1 MSDWHCGVLV
11 IRTALLVV
19 VMGVVA
25 VVAGACGS
33 SVAEE
38 QQASSTTAFKGTNCD
53 GTVAVMLPYGRFGA
67 TDSVQMNWARVS
79 LDKFNQDHNTLF
91 TFEPSNVDF
100 DAEAGVTEAQ
110 RIVTNPN
117 VIGVVGPKT
126 SVVTKAV
133 GPIFDAAGLVYVSP
147 SATNATLTD
156 GNLKGFYRVV
166 ASDALQGPRMAQ
178 FIEKEL
184 KPKTVLVV
192 ENDEPYSKGLADSI
206 VETLTAQGIP
216 SQRITVALEQKSYED
231 VVAQVTDSVNVVA
244 MPLLIATDAQR
255 LANQLRAGGKY
266 PALIG
271 GDSLFVGAFSAPG
284 AYVATYAPDA
294 STFPEGREII
304 NLYQSIFGTFEAY
317 GGPAFVAMQVVLTAA
332 LTACQA
338 DGDVSRSAVTKA
350 LPGVSFESR
359 VLGSAVAFDERHEL
373 KDAVVHI
380 YQVGPRGFEL
390 AD

>member
-1 MSDWHCGVLV
+1 MRDWYGGVLV
-11 IRTALLVV
+11 IRAAFLVLV
-19 VMGVVA
+19 ISVVA
-25 VVAGACGS
+25 VVVGACGAS
-33 SVAEE
+33 GSGEHK
-38 QQASSTTAFKGTNCD
+38 ASSDPAFSSINCD

-100 DAEAGVTEAQ
+100 DPKAGVTEAT

-178 FIEKEL
+178 FIGKHL

-192 ENDEPYSKGLADSI
+192 EDDEPYSKGLADSI

-216 SQRITVALEQKSYED
+216 SERVSVKLEQKSYKD
-231 VVAQVTDSVNVVA
+231 VIAHVTDSVNVVA
-244 MPLLIATDAQR
+244 MPLLVATDAKR
-255 LANQLRAGGKY
+255 LANQLQAAGKY
-266 PALIG
+266 PSLIG
-271 GDSLFVGAFSAPG
+271 GDSLFVGAFSSPG
-284 AYVATYAPDA
+284 AYVSTYAPDA
-294 STFPEGREII
+294 SQTPQGLEVMH
-304 NLYQSIFGTFEAY
+304 LYQSIFGTFEAY
-317 GGPAFVAMQVVLTAA
+317 GGPAYVAMQVVLTAA
-332 LTACQA
+332 LTACHA
-338 DGDVSRSAVTKA
+338 DGAVSRSAVTKA
-350 LPGVSFESR
+350 LPGVHFDSTILDSP
-359 VLGSAVAFDERHEL
+359 VAFDDNHEL
-373 KDAVVHI
+373 KGAVVHI
-380 YQVGPRGFEL
+380 YQAGPRGFEL
-390 AD
+390 VD

>member
-1 MSDWHCGVLV
+1 V
-11 IRTALLVV
+11 IRAVFLILV
-19 VMGVVA
+19 MSVVA
-25 VVAGACGS
+25 VVAGACGESGSGGHTVS
-33 SVAEE
+33 SDAV
-38 QQASSTTAFKGTNCD
+38 SSNTNCD
-53 GTVAVMLPYGRFGA
+53 GTVAVMLPYGRSGA

-100 DAEAGVTEAQ
+100 DVKAGVREAQ

-133 GPIFDAAGLVYVSP
+133 GPILDAAGLVYVSP

-178 FIEKEL
+178 FIGKHL

-192 ENDEPYSKGLADSI
+192 EDDEPYSKGLADSI
-206 VETLTAQGIP
+206 VETLKAQGIP
-216 SQRITVALEQKSYED
+216 SERVTVKLEQKTYED
-231 VVAQVTDSVNVVA
+231 VIARVTDSVNVVA
-244 MPLLIATDAQR
+244 MPLLVATDAQR
-255 LANQLRAGGKY
+255 LANQLRAAGKY

-271 GDSLFVGAFSAPG
+271 GDSLFVGAFSSPG
-284 AYVATYAPDA
+284 AYVSTYAPDA
-294 STFPEGREII
+294 SQTSEGRETMH
-304 NLYQSIFGTFEAY
+304 LYQSIFGTFETY
-317 GGPAFVAMQVVLTAA
+317 GGPAYVAMQVVLTAA
-332 LTACQA
+332 LTACHA
-338 DGDVSRSAVTKA
+338 DGDVSRAAVTKA
-350 LPGVSFESR
+350 LPDVHFESKI
-359 VLGSAVAFDERHEL
+359 LGSPVAFDANHEL
-373 KDAVVHI
+373 IDAVVHI

-390 AD
+390 VD

>member
-1 MSDWHCGVLV
+1 
-11 IRTALLVV
+11 
-19 VMGVVA
+19 MGVVA

-33 SVAEE
+33 SVGGE
-38 QQASSTTAFKGTNCD
+38 QQASSATAFKGINCD

-79 LDKFNQDHNTLF
+79 LDKFNEDHNTLF

-100 DAEAGVTEAQ
+100 DPEAGVSEAQ

-133 GPIFDAAGLVYVSP
+133 GPIFDAA
-147 SATNATLTD
+147 TLTD
-156 GNLKGFYRVV
+156 GKLKGFYRVV

-178 FIEKEL
+178 FIEEEL

-206 VETLTAQGIP
+206 VETLTAEGVP
-216 SQRITVALEQKSYED
+216 SQRITVSLEQKSYQD

-284 AYVATYAPDA
+284 AYVSTYAPDA
-294 STFPEGREII
+294 SKLSEGREII

-338 DGDVSRSAVTKA
+338 NGDVSRSAVTKA
-350 LPGVSFESR
+350 LPGVRFESR
-359 VLGSAVAFDERHEL
+359 ILDSAVAFDERHEL
-373 KDAVVHI
+373 KGAVVHV